1 MFILKSEN
9 VMKIGLTFDLRSWYL
24 NHGYSMEETAEFDK
38 EETIAAIEGTLQ
50 GMGFST
56 ERIGNLFE
64 LTARLAAGDKWDL
77 VFNIAEG
84 LYGDGRESVVPALLD
99 QYRIPYIF
107 SGPAIMS
114 LSLNK
119 HLARIAVEAAGVPVS
134 PGRLI
139 SHADEID
146 DRGLCYPLF
155 VKPVSEG
162 TGKGITTRSKVGDHV
177 RFRDRVLMIL
187 AGYNQPVLV
196 EEYLPGREF
205 TVGITGSGKTSRA
218 IGGMEVICHNNM
230 PYSVEVKE
238 NYESYVKYAPIPEE
252 LRDECFS
259 VAVKAWNALMA
270 VDGGRVD
277 LRTDRNGRVCF
288 IEANPL
294 AGLNPLHS
302 DLPILARMN
311 GIEYEYLLR
320 MIVDAAFERLGIN
333 NEKKVLHTVQQAGA

>member
-1 MFILKSEN
+1 MRVGI
-9 VMKIGLTFDLRSWYL
+9 TFDLRTWYL
-24 NHGYSMEETAEFDK
+24 DHGYSMEETAEFDK
-38 EETIAAIEGTLQ
+38 EETIIAIESSLQ
-50 GMGFST
+50 RMGFET
-56 ERIGNLFE
+56 ERIGNIFE
-64 LTARLAAGDKWDL
+64 LTARLAAGCKWDL

-99 QYRIPYIF
+99 QYKIPYIF
-107 SGPAIMS
+107 SGPAVMS

-119 HLARIAVEAAGVPVS
+119 HLARVAVESAGVPVS
-134 PGRLI
+134 PGRLF
-139 SHADEID
+139 SNLD
-146 DRGLCYPLF
+146 DLDDTGLTYPLF

-162 TGKGITTRSKVGDHV
+162 TGKGITTMSKVNDYV
-177 RFRDRVLMIL
+177 RLREQVMWIL

-205 TVGITGSGKTSRA
+205 TVGITGSGKETRA
-218 IGGMEVICHNNM
+218 LGGMEVICHNDM

-238 NYESYVKYAPIPEE
+238 NYQSYVKYGPIPDE

-259 VAVKAWNALMA
+259 VAVKAWNALLA

-277 LRTDRNGRVCF
+277 LRTDRHGRVCF

-302 DLPILARMN
+302 DLPILAHMN
-311 GIEYEYLLR
+311 GIEYHDLLIS
-320 MIVDAAFERLGIN
+320 IVDAAFKRLGIS
-333 NEKKVLHTVQQAGA
+333 NEKKVLHTLQQTGS